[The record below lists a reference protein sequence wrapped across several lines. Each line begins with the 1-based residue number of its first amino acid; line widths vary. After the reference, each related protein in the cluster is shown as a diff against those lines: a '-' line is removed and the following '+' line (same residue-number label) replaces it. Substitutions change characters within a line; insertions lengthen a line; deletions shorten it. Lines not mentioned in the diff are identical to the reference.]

1 MGVHGEGAGSED
13 IVGCRGAGRRPAARP
28 VLSGLRSQAA
38 RYDSVGDEAVGLGI
52 GWDMGRAG
60 DGAMQPWRAASG
72 A

>member
-1 MGVHGEGAGSED
+1 MGVHGEGMGSED
-13 IVGCRGAGRRPAARP
+13 IVGWSGAGRRPAARP

-38 RYDSVGDEAVGLGI
+38 RYDSVGDEAVGLGV
-52 GWDMGRAG
+52 GRDMGRAG